1 MAGFERKPTAVA
13 RRGAARGLFIWICSP
28 AKQLAAAERNCMN
41 ELLQEFCDSRNV
53 RMRVDRQAGIIRG
66 VKILGLQ
73 SRNGRQYLPEALTK
87 AVPLYEGAKVNVNHP
102 KGSPLAPRDY
112 QDRIGVIRGAAL
124 KPGEGLFGDLHFN
137 PKHVLAEQ
145 LAWDAE
151 HAPEN
156 VGFSHNVQAR
166 TSRRDDSLLVEEIV
180 RVQSVDLVA
189 DPATTRGLYEQAQL
203 PAEGTKLLPTS
214 LAELT
219 MERLKA
225 ERPDLVESLVL
236 EQASKSSEQVEIRQL
251 RTELEHLRAER
262 DASQL
267 DKQIASELATAGL
280 DAALVTE
287 LFREQLRSAADAAA
301 RRQLILERLQFAK
314 ALAASR
320 PSSKDQ
326 HQVEVHSLPW
336 APVDS
341 KSFAQR
347 ITSV

>member
-1 MAGFERKPTAVA
+1 MTE
-13 RRGAARGLFIWICSP
+13 
-28 AKQLAAAERNCMN
+28 M
-41 ELLQEFCDSRNV
+41 LQEFCDSRNV

-73 SRNGRQYLPEALTK
+73 SRNGRQYVPEALSK

-112 QDRIGVIRGAAL
+112 QDRIGVIRGAVL
-124 KPGEGLFGDLHFN
+124 KPNEGLFGDLHFN

-189 DPATTRGLYEQAQL
+189 DPATTRGLYEQAQQD
-203 PAEGTKLLPTS
+203 PAQQSKNVPPYS
-214 LAELT
+214 LVQATLEQ
-219 MERLKA
+219 LKA
-225 ERPDLVESLVL
+225 ERPDLIESLLL
-236 EQASKSSEQVEIRQL
+236 EQRA
-251 RTELEHLRAER
+251 ELEQLRAER
-262 DASQL
+262 DAAVLEQ
-267 DKQIASELATAGL
+267 QIAAELATAGL

-287 LFREQLRSAADAAA
+287 LFRQQLRSTSDAAT
-301 RRQLILERLQFAK
+301 RRQLILERVQFAK
-314 ALAASR
+314 AVGAAR

-326 HQVEVHSLPW
+326 HSVEAQSLPW
-336 APVDS
+336 TTGDV
-341 KSFAQR
+341 KGFAQR